1 MKTNN
6 LENIWPRYHV
16 KWLFGELPFML
27 KYPLSDLALHV
38 GYQSRVSTS
47 FDWLSS
53 SCHHVIMSS
62 THHVIVSYCHRV
74 IMLLCHRIIVLSCHH
89 VTILDLALH
98 AWYQSLVSTSF
109 DWSASNVPILLSLS
123 YCHNLVIGISLQL
136 HPILIPF
143 RIT

>member
-1 MKTNN
+1 MQNT
-6 LENIWPRYHV
+6 
-16 KWLFGELPFML
+16 
-27 KYPLSDLALHV
+27 LSDFLV
-38 GYQSRVSTS
+38 GYLSCWNIRYQIWHCMWDINHGLAQALIGYHHRVTM
-47 FDWLSS
+47 L
-53 SCHHVIMSS
+53 SCHHMSS
-62 THHVIVSYCHRV
+62 YHTVIVSYCHCV
-74 IMLLCHRIIVLSCHH
+74 IMLSCHRIIVLSCHH

>member
-16 KWLFGELPFML
+16 KWLFGGLPFML

-74 IMLLCHRIIVLSCHH
+74 IMLSCHH
-89 VTILDLALH
+89 VSSYHRVIMSPYWIWHCMPGINHWLAQVLTDRHQMSPYCYHSAIVIILSSGFL
-98 AWYQSLVSTSF
+98 YNCIQ
-109 DWSASNVPILLSLS
+109 
-123 YCHNLVIGISLQL
+123 Y
-136 HPILIPF
+136 
-143 RIT
+143 